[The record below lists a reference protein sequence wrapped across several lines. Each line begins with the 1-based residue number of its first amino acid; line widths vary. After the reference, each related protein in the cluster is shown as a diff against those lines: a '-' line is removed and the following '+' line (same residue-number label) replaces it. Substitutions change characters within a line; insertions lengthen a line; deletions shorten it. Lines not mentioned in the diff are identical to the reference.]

1 MAANMQQMAA
11 AGQFMPQQQNRMG
24 MGGDP
29 RMGGGNIGHYI
40 FSSISSTQM
49 SMPPGWQSTV
59 PIAERVRNVQ
69 MLVTYMALASGETN
83 TNNQKIVDHVLALE
97 LDIFRSAPEKTAYD
111 RRIQEKQQ
119 DLLQRRHNQT
129 PRLQETMN
137 MQQAQAR
144 QQMMM
149 NAQQHQNA
157 AMMRAQMA
165 GRGVGPGQQGFQ
177 HLQNPMQISQ
187 LPQQAPQMGLSLSN
201 GMTPQMNH
209 AQPGFSMAG
218 GPQQP
223 PHQMQMSEMDKRR
236 VQQEAV
242 AMFSAMPP
250 EQRRVMTENL
260 ARNMNPQ
267 LVQQA
272 EASNKPILLQAL
284 MRQAQNKLFPQH
296 ARQQQM
302 QQRQQ
307 SGMPTN
313 PQGMSMPPG
322 QQRPMNPN
330 MMSNMGQPGGG
341 MPFGNMET
349 ILNEQKQGMMAERQ
363 GQVVVPASS
372 GPGHNATSQAP
383 IGNMQHQ
390 NMFSQG
396 PGQPPRPQGQNAFDM
411 QQQQAM
417 LKRQAQMHQARQ
429 ANLQGQPGG
438 LGGPM
443 PGSQAPGMNTLNAP
457 GPPPV
462 AMGQMPG
469 AQGPPGNP
477 GFGSGLDPRFNQP
490 GGQPGS
496 TPGAQLEGL
505 LAAMPPEQR
514 QRFQNLPPNQLNSI
528 LQKFAADQQARQLQ
542 AGLPM
547 NPANNT
553 NPMGMPMQQ
562 ANANLPPEVRAMMQQ
577 QQIQNRQR
585 QAQASALQNPQLV
598 QIMDNMDVPPQVFAA
613 LPGVPQEAK
622 KWGQLKAWLQ
632 QANGVP
638 EPIKAKLKSFQM
650 QQFMNARQAMAAGRG
665 AAANPQQPGP
675 ARQQPQQQQQQQQQ
689 PPPPPAELASIVV
702 TPQEVQQV
710 RANHPQMREAPEA
723 QIRTLIQRM
732 KWAQQRN
739 GIQGG
744 PRPQMGQGPPQT
756 IAPPTS
762 QPGVPQTAPQ
772 GFSQAQSSPAG
783 ASVAEP
789 QSMARAASQAN
800 KINRAPQQQK
810 PMPPNPSPAAAP
822 KNLKRPNSDDLGTP
836 SQATTGAAKPS
847 QASQPQMEPP
857 NLSEAQLASMT
868 PEQRQAW
875 ERKKQMNKQMQECTM
890 RFKSL
895 WFEETRNFDPSKYP
909 EVPCP
914 DNARETLKSQLLN
927 IAQGLGRVAQLAV
940 MIRWFAAIRDEGRVR
955 EFLQTRLRVINQF
968 QDGEKMQVLKEN
980 FTVSLQ
986 DVGRFALI
994 VQGLYRDLAS
1004 KSGAKPADGQSGRQQ
1019 NQPNQPTSTATQ
1031 APQANEANSAKQN
1044 QAGTQVHNKL
1054 PQRPNSRGVQPPAA
1068 PTSTQPPFQFGANS
1082 PDGKP
1087 VYAATPQLTQ
1097 EHLTL
1102 PRKKIKTGVQTSSPA
1117 GGSQN
1122 ASPQTKAI
1130 SPDLRKQQEPKAAPA
1145 KPTFPCTVADCE
1157 MGAPTFAS
1165 EALRKKH
1172 IDEFHVQPFQNPMQF
1187 LEQAINEAYENVN
1200 QVKPDAS
1207 VPQQPTAAGGAAVQ
1221 SRKPD
1226 DKAASKAS
1234 DNSTPVAEPQ
1244 QPAMTEDF
1252 SMLNGTIDPQSLF
1265 APAFSFDAMAG
1276 GVISNTNL
1284 YRSATPT
1291 EDTPESSK
1299 DSGTSEPNSDIPEAG
1314 SLDIDINFMPIED
1327 GLFMDS
1333 LNLEYP
1339 TDGAFMGAVSD
1350 NLLSDLV
1357 ASKSYEIQSLD
1368 MSLYSMDC

>member
-1 MAANMQQMAA
+1 
-11 AGQFMPQQQNRMG
+11 
-24 MGGDP
+24 
-29 RMGGGNIGHYI
+29 
-40 FSSISSTQM
+40 
-49 SMPPGWQSTV
+49 
-59 PIAERVRNVQ
+59 
-69 MLVTYMALASGETN
+69 
-83 TNNQKIVDHVLALE
+83 
-97 LDIFRSAPEKTAYD
+97 
-111 RRIQEKQQ
+111 
-119 DLLQRRHNQT
+119 
-129 PRLQETMN
+129 
-137 MQQAQAR
+137 
-144 QQMMM
+144 
-149 NAQQHQNA
+149 
-157 AMMRAQMA
+157 MA
-165 GRGVGPGQQGFQ
+165 GRGMGPGQQGFQ

-201 GMTPQMNH
+201 GLTPQMNH
-209 AQPGFSMAG
+209 AQPGFSMPG

-236 VQQEAV
+236 VHQEAV
-242 AMFSAMPP
+242 NMFQSMPL
-250 EQRRVMTENL
+250 EQRRIMTENL

-267 LVQQA
+267 IVQQA

-284 MRQAQNKLFPQH
+284 MRQVQNKLFPQH

-313 PQGMSMPPG
+313 PQGMPMPPG

-330 MMSNMGQPGGG
+330 MMNNMGQPNGA

-443 PGSQAPGMNTLNAP
+443 PGSQAPAMNTLNAP

-462 AMGQMPG
+462 AMNQMPG

-490 GGQPGS
+490 GQPGS

-505 LAAMPPEQR
+505 LAAMAPEQR
-514 QRFQNLPPNQLNSI
+514 QRFQNLPPAQLNSI

-547 NPANNT
+547 NAANNA

-577 QQIQNRQR
+577 QQMQNRQR
-585 QAQASALQNPQLV
+585 QVQASAMQNPQV
-598 QIMDNMDVPPQVFAA
+598 QQVMDNMDVPQQVFAA
-613 LPGVPQEAK
+613 LPNVPPEAK

-632 QANGVP
+632 QANSVP
-638 EPIKAKLKSFQM
+638 EPVKAKLKSFQM
-650 QQFMNARQAMAAGRG
+650 QQFVNARQAMAAGRG
-665 AAANPQQPGP
+665 AAGNPQQPGAPRQP
-675 ARQQPQQQQQQQQQ
+675 A
-689 PPPPPAELASIVV
+689 PAELASIAVN
-702 TPQEVQQV
+702 PQEVQQV
-710 RANHPQMREAPEA
+710 RMQHPQMREAPDA
-723 QIRTLIQRM
+723 QIKALLQKM
-732 KWAQQRN
+732 KWMQRN
-739 GIQGG
+739 GNPNG
-744 PRPQMGQGPPQT
+744 PRPQMGQGPSQP
-756 IAPPTS
+756 IAPPAS
-762 QPGVPQTAPQ
+762 QPGISQAAPQ
-772 GFSQAQSSPAG
+772 FSQAQSSPAV
-783 ASVAEP
+783 APVAEP
-789 QSMARAASQAN
+789 QAMARAASQAS
-800 KINRAPQQQK
+800 KPNRPPQQPK
-810 PMPPNPSPAAAP
+810 PTPPNPSPAAAP
-822 KNLKRPNSDDLGTP
+822 KNLKRPNTDDLVTP
-836 SQATTGAAKPS
+836 SQPPTGASKPP
-847 QASQPQMEPP
+847 QTGQPQMENS
-857 NLSEAQLASMT
+857 NLSEAQLATMT
-868 PEQRQAW
+868 PEQRQAY
-875 ERKKQMNKQMQECTM
+875 ERKKQMNKQMQEFSM
-890 RFKSL
+890 RLKSL
-895 WFEETRNFDPSKYP
+895 WFEEARNHDASKYP
-909 EVPCP
+909 EIPCP
-914 DNARETLKSQLLN
+914 DSVKDALKSQILN
-927 IAQGLGRVAQLAV
+927 VAQGIGRVAQLPV
-940 MIRWFAAIRDEGRVR
+940 MMRWFAAIRDEGRVR
-955 EFLQTRLRVINQF
+955 EFLQTVCVPSYRSPDYILTDRQRLRVMNQF
-968 QDGEKMQVLKEN
+968 QDGEKMQNLKEN

-986 DVGRFALI
+986 DVGRFAQI

-1004 KSGAKPADGQSGRQQ
+1004 KTGPKAGDGQPGRQS
-1019 NQPNQPTSTATQ
+1019 NQPNQQPSNVSQ
-1031 APQANEANSAKQN
+1031 APQANETNSAKQA

-1068 PTSTQPPFQFGANS
+1068 PTSTQPPFQFGAAS

-1117 GGSQN
+1117 SGSQN
-1122 ASPQTKAI
+1122 ASPQTKAV
-1130 SPDLRKQQEPKAAPA
+1130 SPDLRKQPEPKSAPP

-1157 MGAPTFAS
+1157 MGGPSFAS

-1172 IDEFHVQPFQNPMQF
+1172 IDEFHVQPFQDPMHF
-1187 LEQAINEAYENVN
+1187 LEQAITEAYDNIN
-1200 QVKPDAS
+1200 QVKPDAAPS
-1207 VPQQPTAAGGAAVQ
+1207 ASQQAIAAGGPAAKLK
-1221 SRKPD
+1221 KPEE
-1226 DKAASKAS
+1226 KAASKSS
-1234 DNSTPVAEPQ
+1234 DNSTPVADPL
-1244 QPAMTEDF
+1244 QPAMVEDF
-1252 SMLNGTIDPQSLF
+1252 GMLNGTIDPQSLF
-1265 APAFSFDAMAG
+1265 APAFSFDPMAG
-1276 GVISNTNL
+1276 GVISNTSL

-1299 DSGTSEPNSDIPEAG
+1299 DSGASEPNSDIPEAG

-1339 TDGAFMGAVSD
+1339 TDGTFTGAVSD
-1350 NLLSDLV
+1350 NLLADLV

>member
-1 MAANMQQMAA
+1 
-11 AGQFMPQQQNRMG
+11 
-24 MGGDP
+24 
-29 RMGGGNIGHYI
+29 
-40 FSSISSTQM
+40 
-49 SMPPGWQSTV
+49 
-59 PIAERVRNVQ
+59 
-69 MLVTYMALASGETN
+69 
-83 TNNQKIVDHVLALE
+83 
-97 LDIFRSAPEKTAYD
+97 
-111 RRIQEKQQ
+111 
-119 DLLQRRHNQT
+119 
-129 PRLQETMN
+129 

-165 GRGVGPGQQGFQ
+165 GRAMGPGQQGFQ

-187 LPQQAPQMGLSLSN
+187 LPQQAPQMGLNLSN

-209 AQPGFSMAG
+209 AQPGFSMPG

-223 PHQMQMSEMDKRR
+223 PHQIQMSEMDKRR
-236 VQQEAV
+236 VHQEAV
-242 AMFSAMPP
+242 AMYQAMPP
-250 EQRRVMTENL
+250 EQRRVMTENI

-272 EASNKPILLQAL
+272 EANNKPILLQAL

-296 ARQQQM
+296 AARQQQM

-313 PQGMSMPPG
+313 PQGLPMAPG

-330 MMSNMGQPGGG
+330 MMGNMGQPGGG

-396 PGQPPRPQGQNAFDM
+396 PGQPPRPQGQPGFDM

-443 PGSQAPGMNTLNAP
+443 PGSQAPAMNTLNAP

-469 AQGPPGNP
+469 GQGAPGNP
-477 GFGSGLDPRFNQP
+477 GFGPGLDPRFNQA
-490 GGQPGS
+490 GGQPGT

-542 AGLPM
+542 AGLPI
-547 NPANNT
+547 NSANNT

-562 ANANLPPEVRAMMQQ
+562 VNANLPPEVRAMMQQ

-585 QAQASALQNPQLV
+585 QAQANALQNPQLV
-598 QIMDNMDVPPQVFAA
+598 QIMDNMDVPPQVFTA

-638 EPIKAKLKSFQM
+638 EPIKAKLKGFQM

-675 ARQQPQQQQQQQQQ
+675 AARQQP
-689 PPPPPAELASIVV
+689 PAAELASIIV
-702 TPQEVQQV
+702 TPQEVQQL
-710 RANHPQMREAPEA
+710 RTSHPQMREAPEP
-723 QIRTLIQRM
+723 QIRALIQRM
-732 KWAQQRN
+732 KWQQQQQRN
-739 GIQGG
+739 GNQGG
-744 PRPQMGQGPPQT
+744 PRPQMGQGPPQS

-762 QPGVPQTAPQ
+762 QPGLPQAAPQ
-772 GFSQAQSSPAG
+772 GFSQPQSSPAG

-789 QSMARAASQAN
+789 QTMARAMSQAN
-800 KINRAPQQQK
+800 KPNRAPQQPK
-810 PMPPNPSPAAAP
+810 ATPPNPSPATVP
-822 KNLKRPNSDDLGTP
+822 KSLKRPNTDDLGTP
-836 SQATTGAAKPS
+836 SQPPTGAVKP
-847 QASQPQMEPP
+847 QTGQPQMEPP

-875 ERKKQMNKQMQECTM
+875 ERKKQMNKQMQEYTM

-895 WFEETRNFDPSKYP
+895 WLEETRNFDPSKYP
-909 EVPCP
+909 EVPCSE
-914 DNARETLKSQLLN
+914 NAKETLKSQLLN

-955 EFLQTRLRVINQF
+955 EFLQTVCVNSHLLFNY
-968 QDGEKMQVLKEN
+968 L
-980 FTVSLQ
+980 
-986 DVGRFALI
+986 LI
-994 VQGLYRDLAS
+994 HQ
-1004 KSGAKPADGQSGRQQ
+1004 
-1019 NQPNQPTSTATQ
+1019 
-1031 APQANEANSAKQN
+1031 
-1044 QAGTQVHNKL
+1044 
-1054 PQRPNSRGVQPPAA
+1054 
-1068 PTSTQPPFQFGANS
+1068 
-1082 PDGKP
+1082 
-1087 VYAATPQLTQ
+1087 
-1097 EHLTL
+1097 
-1102 PRKKIKTGVQTSSPA
+1102 
-1117 GGSQN
+1117 
-1122 ASPQTKAI
+1122 
-1130 SPDLRKQQEPKAAPA
+1130 
-1145 KPTFPCTVADCE
+1145 
-1157 MGAPTFAS
+1157 
-1165 EALRKKH
+1165 
-1172 IDEFHVQPFQNPMQF
+1172 
-1187 LEQAINEAYENVN
+1187 
-1200 QVKPDAS
+1200 
-1207 VPQQPTAAGGAAVQ
+1207 
-1221 SRKPD
+1221 
-1226 DKAASKAS
+1226 
-1234 DNSTPVAEPQ
+1234 
-1244 QPAMTEDF
+1244 
-1252 SMLNGTIDPQSLF
+1252 
-1265 APAFSFDAMAG
+1265 
-1276 GVISNTNL
+1276 
-1284 YRSATPT
+1284 
-1291 EDTPESSK
+1291 
-1299 DSGTSEPNSDIPEAG
+1299 
-1314 SLDIDINFMPIED
+1314 
-1327 GLFMDS
+1327 
-1333 LNLEYP
+1333 
-1339 TDGAFMGAVSD
+1339 
-1350 NLLSDLV
+1350 
-1357 ASKSYEIQSLD
+1357 
-1368 MSLYSMDC
+1368 

>member
-1 MAANMQQMAA
+1 
-11 AGQFMPQQQNRMG
+11 
-24 MGGDP
+24 
-29 RMGGGNIGHYI
+29 
-40 FSSISSTQM
+40 
-49 SMPPGWQSTV
+49 
-59 PIAERVRNVQ
+59 
-69 MLVTYMALASGETN
+69 
-83 TNNQKIVDHVLALE
+83 
-97 LDIFRSAPEKTAYD
+97 
-111 RRIQEKQQ
+111 
-119 DLLQRRHNQT
+119 
-129 PRLQETMN
+129 
-137 MQQAQAR
+137 
-144 QQMMM
+144 
-149 NAQQHQNA
+149 
-157 AMMRAQMA
+157 
-165 GRGVGPGQQGFQ
+165 
-177 HLQNPMQISQ
+177 
-187 LPQQAPQMGLSLSN
+187 
-201 GMTPQMNH
+201 
-209 AQPGFSMAG
+209 
-218 GPQQP
+218 
-223 PHQMQMSEMDKRR
+223 
-236 VQQEAV
+236 
-242 AMFSAMPP
+242 
-250 EQRRVMTENL
+250 MTENL

-302 QQRQQ
+302 LQRQQ

-313 PQGMSMPPG
+313 PQGMPMPPG

-330 MMSNMGQPGGG
+330 MMGNMGQSGGG

-383 IGNMQHQ
+383 IGNMHQ

-396 PGQPPRPQGQNAFDM
+396 PGQPPRPQGQNAFDL
-411 QQQQAM
+411 QQQQAL

-443 PGSQAPGMNTLNAP
+443 PGSQAPAMNTLNAP

-469 AQGPPGNP
+469 AQGPSGNP
-477 GFGSGLDPRFNQP
+477 GFGPGLDPRFNQT

-496 TPGAQLEGL
+496 TPGPSLEGL

-514 QRFQNLPPNQLNSI
+514 QKFQNLPPSQLNSI
-528 LQKFAADQQARQLQ
+528 LQKFAADQQARSLQ

-547 NPANNT
+547 NAANNT

-577 QQIQNRQR
+577 QQMQHRQR
-585 QAQASALQNPQLV
+585 QATANAMQNPQIL
-598 QIMDNMDVPPQVFAA
+598 QMMDNMDVPPQVFAA

-622 KWGQLKAWLQ
+622 KWGQLKVWLS
-632 QANGVP
+632 QANSVP
-638 EPIKAKLKSFQM
+638 EAIKNKLKSFQA
-650 QQFMNARQAMAAGRG
+650 QQFMNARSAMAAGRG
-665 AAANPQQPGP
+665 AAANPQQAGP
-675 ARQQPQQQQQQQQQ
+675 ARQQ
-689 PPPPPAELASIVV
+689 PPPAELASIIV
-702 TPQEVQQV
+702 TPQEVQQM
-710 RANHPQMREAPEA
+710 RSTHPQMRDAPEA
-723 QIRTLIQRM
+723 QVRTIIQRM
-732 KWAQQRN
+732 KWVNQHQRN
-739 GIQGG
+739 GNQGG
-744 PRPQMGQGPPQT
+744 PRPQMGQGPPQP

-762 QPGVPQTAPQ
+762 QPGLPQAPPQ
-772 GFSQAQSSPAG
+772 GFSQPQPSPAG

-789 QSMARAASQAN
+789 QAMARAVSQAN
-800 KINRAPQQQK
+800 KSNRTPQQQK

-822 KNLKRPNSDDLGTP
+822 KNLKRPNSDDLATP
-836 SQATTGAAKPS
+836 SQPPTGAAKPP
-847 QASQPQMEPP
+847 QTGQPQMEPP

-890 RFKSL
+890 RFRSL
-895 WFEETRNFDPSKYP
+895 WLEEGRNFDPSKYP

-914 DNARETLKSQLLN
+914 DNAKDALRSQISN
-927 IAQGLGRVAQLAV
+927 VAQGIGRVAQLPV

-955 EFLQTRLRVINQF
+955 EFLQTVCVRISTLFDHWLMSEQRLRVINQF
-968 QDGEKMQVLKEN
+968 QDGEKMQVLKDN

-986 DVGRFALI
+986 DVGRFAII

-1004 KSGAKPADGQSGRQQ
+1004 KSGAKTADGQAGRQP

-1031 APQANEANSAKQN
+1031 ASQANEANSLKQT
-1044 QAGTQVHNKL
+1044 QAGNQVQNKL

-1068 PTSTQPPFQFGANS
+1068 PTSTQPPFQFGAAS

-1130 SPDLRKQQEPKAAPA
+1130 SPDLRKQQEPKATPT

-1172 IDEFHVQPFQNPMQF
+1172 IDEFHVQPFQDPMQF
-1187 LEQAINEAYENVN
+1187 LEQAITEAYENVN
-1200 QVKPDAS
+1200 QAKSDAVPS
-1207 VPQQPTAAGGAAVQ
+1207 VSQQATAVSAPAVQ
-1221 SRKPD
+1221 SKKPD
-1226 DKAASKAS
+1226 DKATSKSS
-1234 DNSTPVAEPQ
+1234 DNSTSFAEAQ
-1244 QPAMTEDF
+1244 QPTIAEDF
-1252 SMLNGTIDPQSLF
+1252 GMLNGTIDPQSLF
-1265 APAFSFDAMAG
+1265 APAFSFDPVAG
-1276 GVISNTNL
+1276 GVISNTSL
-1284 YRSATPT
+1284 YRSATPP

-1299 DSGTSEPNSDIPEAG
+1299 DSGASEPNSDIPEAG
-1314 SLDIDINFMPIED
+1314 SLDIDIDFMPIED
-1327 GLFMDS
+1327 GLFMDGM
-1333 LNLEYP
+1333 NLDYP
-1339 TDGAFMGAVSD
+1339 ADGAFMGAVSSD
-1350 NLLSDLV
+1350 LLSDLV